1 MQTNNLTGDNLF
13 FTFHSC
19 PKKSK
24 KLSIEEK
31 QLRVPEE
38 EDAWTNFKQMM
49 WNSLKGDGQDTDHEL
64 YPNGLL
70 LNEFTSKKSYLE
82 WVFLKA
88 LLSNMYILALHVP
101 LL

>member
-1 MQTNNLTGDNLF
+1 MQINNLTGDNLL

-38 EDAWTNFKQMM
+38 EDENCENKF
-49 WNSLKGDGQDTDHEL
+49 
-64 YPNGLL
+64 
-70 LNEFTSKKSYLE
+70 
-82 WVFLKA
+82 
-88 LLSNMYILALHVP
+88 
-101 LL
+101 